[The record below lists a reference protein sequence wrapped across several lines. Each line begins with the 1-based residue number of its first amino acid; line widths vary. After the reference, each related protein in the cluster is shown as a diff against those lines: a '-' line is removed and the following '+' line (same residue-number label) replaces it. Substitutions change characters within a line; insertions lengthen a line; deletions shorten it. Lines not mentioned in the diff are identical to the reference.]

1 MGKSKEEQIKWRDRE
16 EGALAAARRRR
27 SGDLEEA
34 ALLAEAAAVRA
45 ARLGEALADLLDSGQ
60 ITRLLVRYDALGG
73 ATFTLKATFGVQ
85 DHRYLHGRVKDTLDL
100 SRTLAHVIER
110 GKWHEDK
117 YPAKE

>member
-1 MGKSKEEQIKWRDRE
+1 MAVNKEEQIKWRERE
-16 EGALAAARRRR
+16 QSALDAARRRR
-27 SGDLEEA
+27 AGDRLEERLLEEA
-34 ALLAEAAAVRA
+34 EAAKAS
-45 ARLGEALADLLDSGQ
+45 RLGDALADLLDEGK

-73 ATFTLKATFGVQ
+73 ATFTIKATFGVQ

-100 SRTLAHVIER
+100 SRTIAHVLER